1 MTAFRHRSLANCI
14 ACFLLLHIS
23 GVLKFE
29 RLQASELL
37 PADREISVVVDHYIG
52 QRLDKDGVEPTA
64 LLNDQNTIRRLS
76 LDLAG
81 RIPTAAEVRAYVAST
96 DADKRRQLVDRLLAS
111 PGYVFH
117 QSNELHD
124 LLIAS
129 LGNDNG
135 YRDYLRDAVRTN
147 RSWDQMFRD
156 MLLGDPSNDKVKS
169 ATTFLVK
176 RVKDLD
182 TLTNDVSRLFFGV
195 SINCAKCHDHPL
207 VADWEQRHYY
217 GFQSFF
223 QRTYLTK
230 KNTLAEKYS
239 GRVKFKTTAGEELE
253 AQFMFLTGSVVEEP
267 QVEKTKE
274 QLKAED
280 EEVKRQMKDD
290 KAPPPKPV
298 AFSPR
303 QQLVEQALQE
313 SETHFFSNSIVNRVW
328 ARLLGR
334 GLVHPLDQMHSEN
347 PPSHPQL
354 LVWMARDLRNHNY
367 DLRRLIRGIVMSD
380 TYLRSSAWTSAESP
394 DPELFAVGVP
404 RVLSPRQFA
413 LSMIIA
419 TRNPQRLPADLP
431 AEEWIKRREQF
442 ENQSQGLAGQLELP
456 SEHFQV
462 SVDEALYL
470 SNNKQV
476 QDDYLRVADDR
487 LLGHLK
493 SISDAT
499 KAVDAAYWNVLSRSP
514 DEAERKA
521 CLDYLKRREDRPDA
535 AMQQVVWALMTSPEM
550 RFNY

>member
-1 MTAFRHRSLANCI
+1 MTELSHRSRVNMAGLPV
-14 ACFLLLHIS
+14 LLHIS
-23 GVLKFE
+23 GVLWCAGVCAE
-29 RLQASELL
+29 ELL
-37 PADREISVVVDHYIG
+37 PPDREIPMAVDHYIA
-52 QRLDKDGVEPTA
+52 QRLERDGVQPA
-64 LLNDQNTIRRLS
+64 VLLSDENTIRRLS

-81 RIPTAAEVRAYVAST
+81 RIPTSAEVRAYIEDSS
-96 DADKRRQLVDRLLAS
+96 ADKRVKLVDRLLAG
-111 PGYVFH
+111 PGYVYH

-129 LGNDNG
+129 VGDDND
-135 YRDYLRDAVRTN
+135 YRTYLRNAVREN
-147 RSWDQMFRD
+147 RSWEQMFRD
-156 MLLGDPSNDKVKS
+156 MLLGDPSDEKS
-169 ATTFLVK
+169 KPAAAFLVK

-239 GRVKFKTTAGEELE
+239 GRIKFKTTEGKELE

-280 EEVKRQMKDD
+280 EEVKRQMKDA

-303 QQLVEQALQE
+303 TQLVEHALKDN
-313 SETHFFSNSIVNRVW
+313 ETHFFSNAIVNRVW

-334 GLVHPLDQMHSEN
+334 GLVQPLDQMHSEN

-354 LVWMARDLRNHNY
+354 MAWMARDLRNHNY
-367 DLRRLIRGIVMSD
+367 DLRRLIRGIVLSD
-380 TYLRSSAWTSAESP
+380 TYRRSSVWAAAERP
-394 DPELFAVGVP
+394 APELFAVGHA

-419 TRNPQRLPADLP
+419 TRNPQRLPADMP
-431 AEEWIKRREQF
+431 APDWAKRREQF
-442 ENQSQGLAGQLELP
+442 ENQSQGLAGQLERA

-476 QDDYLRVADDR
+476 QEDYLRLADDR

-493 SISDAT
+493 AIPDRTA
-499 KAVDAAYWNVLSRSP
+499 AVTAAYWNVLSRGP
-514 DEAERKA
+514 DDEELKA
-521 CLDYLKRREDRPDA
+521 CLEYLTRREDRLEA
-535 AMQQVVWALMTSPEM
+535 GLQQVVWALITSPEM

>member
-1 MTAFRHRSLANCI
+1 MTDPRYRSFGKRSGLC
-14 ACFLLLHIS
+14 LLLH
-23 GVLKFE
+23 GLAT
-29 RLQASELL
+29 LCCQAVGAAELESS
-37 PADREISVVVDHYIG
+37 DKEISAVVDHYIA
-52 QRLDKDGVEPTA
+52 QRLQHDGVQPAT
-64 LLNDQNTIRRLS
+64 LLNDENTIRRLS

-81 RIPTAAEVRAYVAST
+81 RIPTWAEVRAYMGSG
-96 DADKRRQLVDRLLAS
+96 DADKRVKLVDRLLAS
-111 PGYVFH
+111 PGYVYH

-124 LLIAS
+124 MLIAS
-129 LGNDNG
+129 IGDDNA
-135 YRDYLRDAVRTN
+135 YRKYLREAVREN
-147 RSWDQMFRD
+147 QSWERMFRD
-156 MLLGDPSNDKVKS
+156 MLLSNGTDEKS
-169 ATTFLVK
+169 KPASAFLVK

-239 GRVKFKTTAGEELE
+239 GRIKFKTTEGKELE

-267 QVEKTKE
+267 HVEKTKE

-280 EEVKRQMKDD
+280 EEVKRQMKDA

-303 QQLVEQALQE
+303 AQLVEHALKE
-313 SETHFFSNSIVNRVW
+313 NETHFFSNAIVNRIW

-347 PPSHPQL
+347 PASHPEL
-354 LVWMARDLRNHNY
+354 LAWMARDLRSHSY
-367 DLRRLIRGIVMSD
+367 DLRRLIRGIVLSD
-380 TYLRSSAWTSAESP
+380 AYLRSSRWPSAERP
-394 DPELFAVGVP
+394 EPELFAVGRS

-419 TRNPQRLPADLP
+419 TRNPEQLPADMP
-431 AEEWIKRREQF
+431 ADKWSKQRDQF

-456 SEHFQV
+456 TEHFQV

-476 QDDYLRVADDR
+476 QDDYLRVAGDR

-493 SISDAT
+493 SISNPSDAVT
-499 KAVDAAYWNVLSRSP
+499 AAYWSVLSRGP
-514 DEAERKA
+514 ADEELKA
-521 CLDYLKRREDRPDA
+521 CLEYLTRREDRLEA
-535 AMQQVVWALMTSPEM
+535 GLQQVVWALITSPEM